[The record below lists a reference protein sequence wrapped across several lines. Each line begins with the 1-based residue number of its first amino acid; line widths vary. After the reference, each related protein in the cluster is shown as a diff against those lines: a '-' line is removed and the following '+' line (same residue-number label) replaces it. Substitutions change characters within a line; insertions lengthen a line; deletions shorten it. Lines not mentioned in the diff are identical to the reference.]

1 MATSSSAGPP
11 SSGSGVTAQQPQAQY
26 LVLAVEATAAL
37 GPSWPLLRSEY
48 LDKIARAFYGQ
59 DGNVQKDNGA
69 TLEMAL
75 VVFRG
80 HDSYSGCLLQRS
92 GWTPSLE
99 LFQLWLSS
107 IDFSGGGFGEVAVAE
122 GLAEALVMCCPT
134 TQPPSNQAC
143 QRHCILVAASN
154 PHRLQTPVP
163 HPPLSTGADAKP
175 DHWWLADAEAVAR
188 AFSQCHISLS
198 VVCPRQLPSLKNLYS
213 VAKQNPRAS
222 DPSNEIA
229 KHTQHLV
236 LISESFLEAR
246 NCLRRVTQAPALAA
260 AVSMPPSPTSVKV
273 EQQAAAPLTVQTTQP
288 VPATAVPS
296 VSTGTVPTTSG
307 RQSQIM
313 SNGNIPT
320 STVKIEHVS
329 TSGPLSYGSPPMAN
343 TSMAAVSL
351 PIQSSGATSA
361 MSQEVLRPPLGSDSS
376 TAVQDFKSINTNTL
390 QSHRPVPAAS
400 VLNQIRQGAGSAA
413 VSSILS
419 AGSLAVGQAGMG
431 ITQPVSQPASLAHG
445 LSGDAGSASLGP
457 VQGNANTSSILP
469 SNAPA
474 GMMQPASMP
483 SGLPPVASTVGM
495 AQSLQAANP
504 LVVGGQ
510 SVQGAGLGMPHSS
523 IAAPSNSVGSAPNA
537 GVLLPMSQPGQ
548 NPATGNAGVSHLVSN
563 GVATTPP
570 QQPANTKYTKLW
582 QGTLAGQRH
591 GKPVPICSLEGYRQI
606 SSPETLAAD
615 WPLTMQIVRL
625 IPQDYMSN
633 REYQGKAELLVF
645 RPLNQH
651 GFLQQLADKKLCAVI
666 QLPSQTLLLASAD
679 KPQRMIGMLFPGDT
693 VVFKPQGQ
701 NPQPG
706 APNFSHGGFP
716 PTAQQS
722 KPPQMMPGGSQM
734 PMAGSGGT
742 QIPGQSYLL

>member
-1 MATSSSAGPP
+1 MVTSSSAGPLR
-11 SSGSGVTAQQPQAQY
+11 SGSGVTAQQPQAQY

-48 LDKIARAFYGQ
+48 LDKLARRTMGLLWRWRSWSFEAMIPTVVG
-59 DGNVQKDNGA
+59 KD
-69 TLEMAL
+69 
-75 VVFRG
+75 FREVYP
-80 HDSYSGCLLQRS
+80 SITGCLLQRS

-143 QRHCILVAASN
+143 QRHCILVPASN
-154 PHRLQTPVP
+154 PHRLQAPVP

-175 DHWWLADAEAVAR
+175 DQWWLADAETVAR

-246 NCLRRVTQAPALAA
+246 NCLRRVIQAPALA

-273 EQQAAAPLTVQTTQP
+273 EQQAAAPLAVQTTQP

-296 VSTGTVPTTSG
+296 VSTGTVPTNG

-313 SNGNIPT
+313 SNGSIPM

-329 TSGPLSYGSPPMAN
+329 TSGPLSYGSPPMVN

-351 PIQSSGATSA
+351 PIQSSGATSD
-361 MSQEVLRPPLGSDSS
+361 MSQDVLRPPLASDAS
-376 TAVQDFKSINTNTL
+376 TAVQDFKSINTNPL
-390 QSHRPVPAAS
+390 QSHRPWDKLVWGS
-400 VLNQIRQGAGSAA
+400 HNQ
-413 VSSILS
+413 L
-419 AGSLAVGQAGMG
+419 
-431 ITQPVSQPASLAHG
+431 VSQPAWHMDL
-445 LSGDAGSASLGP
+445 
-457 VQGNANTSSILP
+457 
-469 SNAPA
+469 
-474 GMMQPASMP
+474 
-483 SGLPPVASTVGM
+483 VAM
-495 AQSLQAANP
+495 
-504 LVVGGQ
+504 Q
-510 SVQGAGLGMPHSS
+510 SVQGAGLGMPHRS

-537 GVLLPMSQPGQ
+537 GVMLPMSQPGQ

-591 GKPVPICSLEGYRQI
+591 GKPVQICSLEGYRQT
-606 SSPETLAAD
+606 SSPETYVGYRLAAD
-615 WPLTMQIVRL
+615 NADSAFNYTGLHEQ
-625 IPQDYMSN
+625 Q
-633 REYQGKAELLVF
+633 EGKAELLVF

-651 GFLQQLADKKLCAVI
+651 GFLQQLADKKL
-666 QLPSQTLLLASAD
+666 LPSQTLLLASAD
-679 KPQRMIGMLFPGDT
+679 KPQRMIGMLFPE
-693 VVFKPQGQ
+693 
-701 NPQPG
+701 
-706 APNFSHGGFP
+706 
-716 PTAQQS
+716 S

-734 PMAGSGGT
+734 PMVGSGGT